1 MKQGK
6 KSFRHESLQDARS
19 IRSILKALLDGIDKG
34 RINFSDE
41 DDEIMME
48 PKGLLHLKLR
58 ATQDEHRHRI
68 SIRVSWQI
76 EEDAGDAKKA
86 LLVTN
91 D

>member
-6 KSFRHESLQDARS
+6 KSFSHESLQDARS
-19 IRSILKALLDGIDKG
+19 IRGILKALLDGIDKG
-34 RINFSDE
+34 RISFTDE
-41 DDEIMME
+41 DDEILME

-58 ATQDEHRHRI
+58 ATQDEYRHRI

-76 EEDAGDAKKA
+76 EDGAEKAKKT
-86 LLVTN
+86 LSVTS

>member
-6 KSFRHESLQDARS
+6 KSFRHESLQDVRS
-19 IRSILKALLDGIDKG
+19 IRAILKALLNGIDKG
-34 RINFSDE
+34 RVSFSDE
-41 DDEIMME
+41 EDEMLME

-68 SIRVSWQI
+68 NLRISWQVD
-76 EEDAGDAKKA
+76 EDEGTVKKT
-86 LLVTN
+86 LSVSS

>member
-19 IRSILKALLDGIDKG
+19 IRGILKALLDGIDKG
-34 RINFSDE
+34 RISFSDE
-41 DDEIMME
+41 DDEILME

-68 SIRVSWQI
+68 NIRVSWQI
-76 EEDAGDAKKA
+76 EEDAGKAKKT
-86 LLVTN
+86 LSVTN